1 MYALHKPMKTLP
13 GYLIKFK
20 FYTEKFFTEENF
32 TGLAETVG

>member
-13 GYLIKFK
+13 GYLIK